1 MARKSKKNKMPQD
14 EEMPKLWRT
23 GSYCRLSDDD
33 RSGNI
38 SNSIENQSILNREYI
53 SKCPDMIYVAEFIDD
68 GKSGTDFSRE
78 GFENMMKEIMEGHID
93 CIVVKDD
100 CVNIE
105 LKSES
110 PQKCGFCDVS
120 SVF

>member
-14 EEMPKLWRT
+14 EEMPKRWRT

-78 GFENMMKEIMEGHID
+78 GFENMM
-93 CIVVKDD
+93 
-100 CVNIE
+100 
-105 LKSES
+105 
-110 PQKCGFCDVS
+110 
-120 SVF
+120 